1 MLTLLVVFSGSSAL
15 LTKWEKRSYPL
26 SKGDFLS
33 YIPLDGILLCAF
45 AFYELKNAQSKI
57 V

>member
-45 AFYELKNAQSKI
+45 YELKNAQSKI